1 MNLNGSIMSEQK
13 LSLRQIEI
21 MRHAIGLG
29 NEKLKKSRYDAY
41 RNHFIVGKIDED
53 WENLVAIGYATKR
66 EFKDEKQVGYYVTT
80 QGAKFLTCLLGC
92 VITLEE

>member
-29 NEKLKKSRYDAY
+29 NEKLKSAVDDAMLNFY
-41 RNHFIVGKIDED
+41 LEADKDTIAETLQEVGNMDSYKEKRDKLIS
-53 WENLVAIGYATKR
+53 VIRTK
-66 EFKDEKQVGYYVTT
+66 
-80 QGAKFLTCLLGC
+80 AKTSK
-92 VITLEE
+92 